1 MQFPA
6 SIKQQ
11 TCSDCL
17 SGKDLGFQIRMA
29 FQPIIDWQNKS
40 IFGYEALVRGPAGEG
55 AGWVFAHIN
64 GDNKYYFDQACRVK
78 AIETAAKLGCNTF
91 LSINFLP
98 NAVYNP
104 ETCIKATIEAADLYG
119 FDLTKLIFEVTE
131 GEQIPDKDHLNRI
144 FKSYAKRGFQTAIDD
159 YGSGFATLDWLV
171 ELKPHILKLDMQL
184 IRNIEQHPAKQFIV
198 EQTIAQCE
206 LQGTRVLAE
215 GIETKAELDYLS
227 AAGIRYFQGY
237 YFARPELEQLLTIEQ
252 LSVFGPPNH

>member
-1 MQFPA
+1 MNGKTRPVPP
-6 SIKQQ
+6 
-11 TCSDCL
+11 CSACRE
-17 SGKDLGFQIRMA
+17 GKELDFEFSMA
-29 FQPIIDWQNKS
+29 FQPIVDLRDNS
-40 IFGYEALVRGPAGEG
+40 IFAYEALVRGCDGSG
-55 AGWVFAHIN
+55 AAAILGKVTEQNRYA
-64 GDNKYYFDQACRVK
+64 FDQACRVK
-78 AIETAAKLGCNTF
+78 AVELASRLQIPCF
-91 LSINFLP
+91 VSINFLP

-104 ETCIKATIEAADLYG
+104 ETCIKATIEAADTYG

-144 FKSYAKRGFQTAIDD
+144 FRSYSKRGFQTAIDD
-159 YGSGFATLDWLV
+159 YGSGYATLDWLM